1 MTHKLSLEHI
11 NNKKLSQFVIQ
22 AAEMLALYNAELA
35 RILCLHCADI
45 GELASGKE
53 YLEENSLSW
62 TQAELFILFY
72 NNLYDYF
79 EGNGV
84 MMRHWLRV
92 KDNFLGDTP
101 FILIVDKNKLKEVN
115 LHLTKISRHET

>member
-1 MTHKLSLEHI
+1 MTHKLSLEHPD
-11 NNKKLSQFVIQ
+11 NKKLSQSILQ

-62 TQAELFILFY
+62 RQAELFIHFY
-72 NNLYDYF
+72 NNLYYYF
-79 EGNGV
+79 RGNGV

-92 KDNFLGDTP
+92 KDNILGDTL
-101 FILIVDKNKLKEVN
+101 FMLLWI
-115 LHLTKISRHET
+115 KIN